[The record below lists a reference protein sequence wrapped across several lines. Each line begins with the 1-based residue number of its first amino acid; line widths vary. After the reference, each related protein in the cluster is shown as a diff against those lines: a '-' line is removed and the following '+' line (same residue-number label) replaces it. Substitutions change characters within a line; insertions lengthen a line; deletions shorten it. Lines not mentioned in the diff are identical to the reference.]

1 MSIISNFPHANVF
14 PVRLFATYLTFIAS
28 VGALYCEM
36 LLSIWIR
43 PLLYSSRIL
52 PLIRTILTVIC
63 TLALFAFIVFQ
74 TITVVKYNNEKK
86 LWTPTS
92 PGWTYHLSTIISAW
106 ILTSS
111 LLIYMFT
118 LIIDF
123 RRIKVISPKIF
134 LTDDIIDD
142 QD

>member
-1 MSIISNFPHANVF
+1 
-14 PVRLFATYLTFIAS
+14 
-28 VGALYCEM
+28 M
-36 LLSIWIR
+36 LLSSWIQ

-52 PLIRTILTVIC
+52 PIIRKILTIIC
-63 TLALFAFIVFQ
+63 TLALLAFIIFQ
-74 TITVVKYNNEKK
+74 TITVVKYDNEKK

-92 PGWTYHLSTIISAW
+92 PGWKYHLSTVISAW

-123 RRIKVISPKIF
+123 RHIKVISPKIF